1 MSVREEQIVSYL
13 MRGQTNREIARSL
26 DISEKTV
33 KHYMT
38 ILMQKLDV
46 RNRVEAVLAAQK
58 IGGPPD
64 LFN

>member
-1 MSVREEQIVSYL
+1 
-13 MRGQTNREIARSL
+13 MRGQTNREIAQNL
-26 DISEKTV
+26 AISEKTV

-58 IGGPPD
+58 INTTRD